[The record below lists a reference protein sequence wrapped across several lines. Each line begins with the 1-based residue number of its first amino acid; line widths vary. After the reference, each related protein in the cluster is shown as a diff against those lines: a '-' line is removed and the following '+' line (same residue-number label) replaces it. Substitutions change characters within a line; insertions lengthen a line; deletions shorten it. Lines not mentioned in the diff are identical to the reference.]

1 MLNIRCPFC
10 NALNAKQEGNKVI
23 LLVGY
28 GQRRRFLIFE
38 SGGASLQCLEC
49 KNVFHLDERRKNGG
63 TFERNRGVKAE
74 LIAGGIA

>member
-1 MLNIRCPFC
+1 MKNIRCPFC

-38 SGGASLQCLEC
+38 PEGASLQCLEC
-49 KNVFHLDERRKNGG
+49 KEVFHLDERRGNGA
-63 TFERNRGVKAE
+63 FKKSRGIEAE
-74 LIAGGIA
+74 LIAGRVA